1 MVHRGTADDPTEQ
14 RTSQGAYVE
23 VRTRPEGE
31 PLLGL
36 HPLIREFV
44 RTDFPKK
51 DREKYVGKIL
61 DRLDYMIS
69 QFKEFLPKAPSYEIL
84 EYWTRKADYQ
94 ISFGHFERATSTIE
108 EISGSLINRGYVEEM
123 IRLTMHLFNECDW
136 AVACSSYRDFD
147 MVFDRC
153 LQLMIQMDHEAT
165 CDLLERYEAAIP
177 GKSSQFIL
185 LCNLRC
191 YFDWYQ
197 ERYESAIVWG
207 ERGDRLKMDTA
218 VDTSFS
224 SKHNLALAHRDGGE
238 VDKAIVIFLG
248 GESLE
253 DVIDQDEELD
263 DKVGSYYGNIGR
275 CLYIKKELNEALVCY
290 VKSARLLQQG
300 RDYVDRLNRGYVRL
314 WIAEVVIHNGEIEL
328 GAMFLRAS
336 MYTWEECSP
345 PRAEQAKQRLLAL
358 VDEHRGLSE
367 CLIIPDWKAEGVFSR
382 WLDRQ

>member
-1 MVHRGTADDPTEQ
+1 
-14 RTSQGAYVE
+14 
-23 VRTRPEGE
+23 
-31 PLLGL
+31 
-36 HPLIREFV
+36 
-44 RTDFPKK
+44 
-51 DREKYVGKIL
+51 
-61 DRLDYMIS
+61 
-69 QFKEFLPKAPSYEIL
+69 
-84 EYWTRKADYQ
+84 
-94 ISFGHFERATSTIE
+94 
-108 EISGSLINRGYVEEM
+108 
-123 IRLTMHLFNECDW
+123 
-136 AVACSSYRDFD
+136 

-177 GKSSQFIL
+177 GKSSHFIL

-263 DKVGSYYGNIGR
+263 DKMGSYYGNIGR

-290 VKSARLLQQG
+290 VKSARLLQQV

-367 CLIIPDWKAEGVFSR
+367 CLIVPDWKAEGVFSR